1 MRGEVVLKIARALAA
16 IFLRTLRLAQPRTRE
31 PHDESP
37 THAEDVR
44 GTSAANP
51 ALVFIK
57 RIVEPVVQG

>member
-16 IFLRTLRLAQPRTRE
+16 IFLRTLRVAHPRTRE

-44 GTSAANP
+44 GTFAANP
-51 ALVFIK
+51 ALVVIK
-57 RIVEPVVQG
+57 RIVDLVVQS